1 MPRSPRSKPRPWWQ
15 SPTFQAIGVCLSPF
29 LLAFGLSLLLAS
41 PLLASPP
48 MPSALN
54 AEQLLTDPFLQLPT
68 QDSVRVVWFTE
79 FAGTE
84 HQVWYGKRLQHHQ
97 NAVTRPLTRLRED
110 AKSPLPN
117 PPATPTFR
125 TVWRHEA
132 LIPGLTPDQRVPY
145 QVRSIRENG
154 ELIQSDRFSLA
165 PAPSPGRGLKI
176 LLTSDHQLMP
186 MTAANLEKVV
196 DTVGAIDGVFLA
208 GDLVN
213 IPDRGS
219 EWFDSAKG
227 NAFFPCLQ
235 GRAGFAIAQ
244 ENGGERVYTGG
255 QIIQNAPLFP
265 ALGNHEVMGRFSDTL
280 SLSEQFSDP
289 YPRAQA
295 AEFFPVPGGNRALDP
310 GLRSAWLKAHSFNS
324 DTYEEIFSLP
334 QTSPGGKRYYAV
346 SFGDIRL
353 ISLYVTNIWRVP
365 TVEDGRVSRY
375 REPQATA
382 ADPRQWSYGQHIFE
396 PIAPGSAQYQWLT
409 EELASPEFQQ
419 AKYKIVMFHHPPHTL
434 GGNIVPAYTDPQP
447 VVERDGTGGITAVR
461 YEYPLD
467 QDYIHKYLE
476 PLWDQAGV
484 QLVYYGHSHLWNRF
498 RNPAG
503 VNFLESSNV
512 GNTYGAYWNGTK
524 TRYVPPGYQETYV
537 PTGDPYGLDPIM
549 PSLDPLIDPESN
561 QPLPYIASN
570 TLTVFSILDTG
581 TGKITSY
588 RFDTTVAESEAI
600 AFDQFS
606 LFP

>member
-1 MPRSPRSKPRPWWQ
+1 MIQRSPSSQMQKFWRSPAM
-15 SPTFQAIGVCLSPF
+15 QAVLVCLFPF
-29 LLAFGLSLLLAS
+29 LLALFLALLIDR
-41 PLLASPP
+41 PP
-48 MPSALN
+48 MPSAIN
-54 AEQLLTDPFLQLPT
+54 PEQLLTDPFLQLPT

-84 HQVWYGKRLQHHQ
+84 HQVWYGDRLQHHQ
-97 NAVTRPLTRLRED
+97 KATSRPLTRLRED
-110 AKSPLPN
+110 AKSPIAN

-145 QVRSIRENG
+145 QVRSLRETG
-154 ELIQSDRFSLA
+154 EWIQSDRFSLS

-196 DTVGAIDGVFLA
+196 ETLGAVDGVFLA

-244 ENGGERVYTGG
+244 AAGGEKVYRGG

-265 ALGNHEVMGRFSDTL
+265 ALGNHEVMGRFSQTLTL
-280 SLSEQFSDP
+280 SDQFSDP
-289 YPRAQA
+289 YPRPQA
-295 AEFFPVPGGNRALDP
+295 AEFFPVPGGDRTLDP
-310 GLRSAWLKAHSFNS
+310 GLQAAWLKAHSFNS
-324 DTYEEIFSLP
+324 DTYEEIFTLP
-334 QTSPGGKRYYAV
+334 QNSPGGKRYYAV

-382 ADPRQWSYGQHIFE
+382 ADPSQWSYGQHIFE
-396 PIAPGSAQYQWLT
+396 PITPGTAQYEWLKA
-409 EELASPEFQQ
+409 ELASPEFQQ
-419 AKYKIVMFHHPPHTL
+419 AKYKIVMFHHPAHTL
-434 GGNIVPAYTDPQP
+434 GGNIVPAYTDPQA
-447 VVERDGTGGITAVR
+447 VIERDGTGAITAVR

-476 PLWDQAGV
+476 PLWEQAGV

-498 RNPAG
+498 RNTAG

-512 GNTYGAYWNGTK
+512 GNTYGAYWNGTEP
-524 TRYVPPGYQETYV
+524 RFVPPGYQETYV
-537 PTGDPYGLDPIM
+537 PLGDPYGLEPIM
-549 PSLDPLIDPESN
+549 PTLAPLVDEQSN

-570 TLTVFSILDTG
+570 SLTVFSILDTA
-581 TGKITSY
+581 TGNVTSY
-588 RFDTTVAESEAI
+588 RFDTTMGESEAI

-606 LFP
+606 LLP